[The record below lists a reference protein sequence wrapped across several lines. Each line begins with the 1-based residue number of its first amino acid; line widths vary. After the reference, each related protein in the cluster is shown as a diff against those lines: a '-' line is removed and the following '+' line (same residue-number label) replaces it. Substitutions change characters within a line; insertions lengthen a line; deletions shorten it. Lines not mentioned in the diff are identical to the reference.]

1 MTDIVHMRNDVIEGI
16 TKNLQV
22 KFEYKAGGEYGSD
35 SPKVITNRTVTPTK
49 FYSDFTGFTGYDTD
63 KQEDRNFRFE
73 RVQKWKG
80 LYGNEIEVK
89 IAMERKRRFPLTK
102 EQYKLWEHF
111 VTDNYE
117 TIYSNKDTHE
127 VKHTP
132 NSPRYTVT
140 VERTEQSGMQNFLEN
155 LLAI

>member
-80 LYGNEIEVK
+80 LYGNETEWEIEIFREGQQVECYSVVASSEEEARE
-89 IAMERKRRFPLTK
+89 IFESGEYNFNFSHDFAP
-102 EQYKLWEHF
+102 
-111 VTDNYE
+111 DNE
-117 TIYSNKDTHE
+117 PEDCEIQTIE
-127 VKHTP
+127 
-132 NSPRYTVT
+132 
-140 VERTEQSGMQNFLEN
+140 E
-155 LLAI
+155 A

>member
-63 KQEDRNFRFE
+63 KKEDRNFRFD
-73 RVQKWKG
+73 RVDTWHG
-80 LYGNEIEVK
+80 LDDPKEWEIEIHREGVQLESYSVVASSEEEARE
-89 IAMERKRRFPLTK
+89 IFESGEYNFNFSHDFAP
-102 EQYKLWEHF
+102 
-111 VTDNYE
+111 DNE
-117 TIYSNKDTHE
+117 PEDCEIQTIE
-127 VKHTP
+127 
-132 NSPRYTVT
+132 
-140 VERTEQSGMQNFLEN
+140 E
-155 LLAI
+155 A